1 MAVRACGKVRG
12 GGSFKLQD
20 ENGALE
26 RHQLSFFS
34 LPASD
39 LSRAAPLLQPFWA
52 ARALDGRK
60 GLLRVLA

>member
-1 MAVRACGKVRG
+1 MTERTCGKVRG
-12 GGSFKLQD
+12 GASFKVQA

-26 RHQLSFFS
+26 RHQPRL
-34 LPASD
+34 LPVSPQI

-60 GLLRVLA
+60 GLLEVLA